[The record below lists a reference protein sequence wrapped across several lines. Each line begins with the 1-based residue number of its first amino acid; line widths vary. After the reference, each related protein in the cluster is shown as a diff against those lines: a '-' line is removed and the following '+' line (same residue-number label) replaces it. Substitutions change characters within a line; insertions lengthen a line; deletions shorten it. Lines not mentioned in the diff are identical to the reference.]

1 MIISRT
7 PFRISFVGG
16 GTDLRSYYSVQ
27 SGQVLNTS
35 IDKYIYVVV
44 KPQIGIVEY
53 KYRINW
59 SKVEFCNYIDDI
71 EHPIVREALKLFEID
86 FPIEITTF
94 TDVPG
99 NTGLGSSSA
108 FSVGLVHALHALK
121 GSYATKHTLAS
132 EAGFIEV
139 DKLKR
144 TMGKQDHFASA
155 YGDLNVFTFN
165 TDETIS
171 VEPVFY
177 TNDVKNKLEQNM
189 MLFYTELKRDASDI
203 LEIQN
208 EVADEKRAVLTQMRD
223 LVHPLREVLS
233 GKKNMKNF
241 GEILH
246 QAWLLK
252 KSITPEISN
261 FQIDNYYEKAR
272 AAGAIGGK
280 LLGAGGGGFLL
291 LYVEPENQANV
302 INTLGDLF
310 CLDVKLDNAGT
321 RITYYDQ
328 DRIDK
333 KISNIVLSQ
342 K

>member
-16 GTDLRSYYSVQ
+16 GTDLRSFYSEEP
-27 SGQVLNTS
+27 GQVLSTS

-44 KPQIGIVEY
+44 KHQIGIVEH

-59 SKVEFCNYIDDI
+59 SKVEFCNHIEDI

-94 TDVPG
+94 TDIPG
-99 NTGLGSSSA
+99 STGLGSSSA

-121 GSYATKHTLAS
+121 GTYATKHALAS
-132 EAGFIEV
+132 EAGSIEV
-139 DKLKR
+139 DILKR
-144 TMGKQDHFASA
+144 TMGKQDHFASS

-171 VEPVFY
+171 AEPVFY
-177 TNDVKNKLEQNM
+177 TNEVKNTLEQNM
-189 MLFYTELKRDASDI
+189 MLFYTGLKRDASDV
-203 LEIQN
+203 LESQN
-208 EVADEKRAVLTQMRD
+208 QATDKKRDVLVQMRD
-223 LVHPLREVLS
+223 LVHPLRDVLS
-233 GKKNMKNF
+233 GNQEMANF
-241 GEILH
+241 GDILH
-246 QAWLLK
+246 QGWLLK
-252 KSITPEISN
+252 KSITNDISN
-261 FQIDNYYEKAR
+261 TQIDNYYEKAR
-272 AAGAIGGK
+272 KAGAIGGK

-291 LYVEPENQANV
+291 LYVEPKNQAKV
-302 INTLGDLF
+302 IDVLSGLF
-310 CLDVKLDNAGT
+310 CLDVKLDSAGT

-328 DRIDK
+328 DKIDMK
-333 KISNIVLSQ
+333 QSSIVLSQ